1 MRLVA
6 VELKQLLAA
15 RAEQLYTISTEG
27 GYLLWAAQARIYR
40 GWAQAMNGETDAG
53 LAEMNAGIES
63 YRLTGSGL
71 MMAQMYLMLA
81 EAYWRGGRP
90 GKALAA
96 VSKGL
101 RHGSENQEH
110 VYEPELHRLRG
121 EIQVAQGANG
131 AGEASFRRAIEV
143 AQTQKARMLEL
154 RAALPMARMLR
165 DTGRASAAMALL
177 QPLFDWFQEGHQ
189 TPELVSCQEL
199 LAALKHNQAD
209 LAAETS

>member
-1 MRLVA
+1 MADTGKMDRNLALEA
-6 VELKQLLAA
+6 VRVTEAA
-15 RAEQLYTISTEG
+15 
-27 GYLLWAAQARIYR
+27 
-40 GWAQAMNGETDAG
+40 
-53 LAEMNAGIES
+53 
-63 YRLTGSGL
+63 
-71 MMAQMYLMLA
+71 
-81 EAYWRGGRP
+81 
-90 GKALAA
+90 ALAA
-96 VSKGL
+96 FDACKPTDPQLL
-101 RHGSENQEH
+101 RAWSAHRARALVRAGSYAE
-110 VYEPELHRLRG
+110 
-121 EIQVAQGANG
+121 
-131 AGEASFRRAIEV
+131 AIEV